1 LAVQEVPKSFEIQ
14 EILAKGNYGTVC
26 VAKPAG
32 EDRLVAIKVLN
43 ADQETD
49 AEILRRTRDEAR
61 ILNRL
66 NHPNIV
72 HVEHLLELQGKPI
85 VVMEYVAGAPLDALM
100 RKMRNGLPA
109 DVALDIVSQVAMALD
124 AAYNA
129 PAGKEAQP
137 MKIIHRDIKP
147 ANILIST
154 MGDVKVVDFG
164 IAKADFE
171 DREAF
176 TFTMVKG
183 SQGFDAPERLHDVLD
198 SPAVDVYS
206 LGLTLVLLLAGKML
220 NLPRLSKRHDEVLAT
235 QLNHIRPPGLSEAQ
249 QIKLHEL
256 LQGMCSRKRTNR
268 PSHGEVATWIST
280 FLFENK
286 LDPDIE
292 GFAQQYVVPLY
303 EQREIT
309 DPKTH
314 ELYQTLEF
322 LDVHDGATPM
332 VSTTQSP
339 TEKLKLPTLEEF
351 LAEPDWE
358 TRRREMTE
366 LLLRMGT
373 WDPAPFVDI
382 LQRATKA
389 KWQFWVTRDSPARV
403 VAALE
408 VLQGQP
414 TTETIVLADAL
425 TSHADEGVQKTAQSF
440 LDSVKKK

>member
-1 LAVQEVPKSFEIQ
+1 
-14 EILAKGNYGTVC
+14 
-26 VAKPAG
+26 
-32 EDRLVAIKVLN
+32 
-43 ADQETD
+43 
-49 AEILRRTRDEAR
+49 
-61 ILNRL
+61 
-66 NHPNIV
+66 
-72 HVEHLLELQGKPI
+72 
-85 VVMEYVAGAPLDALM
+85 
-100 RKMRNGLPA
+100 
-109 DVALDIVSQVAMALD
+109 
-124 AAYNA
+124 
-129 PAGKEAQP
+129 
-137 MKIIHRDIKP
+137 
-147 ANILIST
+147 
-154 MGDVKVVDFG
+154 
-164 IAKADFE
+164 
-171 DREAF
+171 
-176 TFTMVKG
+176 
-183 SQGFDAPERLHDVLD
+183 
-198 SPAVDVYS
+198 
-206 LGLTLVLLLAGKML
+206 
-220 NLPRLSKRHDEVLAT
+220 
-235 QLNHIRPPGLSEAQ
+235 
-249 QIKLHEL
+249 
-256 LQGMCSRKRTNR
+256 
-268 PSHGEVATWIST
+268 
-280 FLFENK
+280 
-286 LDPDIE
+286 PDIE